1 MTTQQPATQT
11 NPGTNTNATA
21 PPDLPFDRTTAIGIG
36 ALAMATLILIAL
48 IGLIT
53 LLPAQT
59 ITQTIT
65 LQAAEQQKVLGGSL
79 ARQMEGY
86 FNSLS
91 YDLIGLANRPEVK
104 STTRASRPAALGMLD
119 ELGTLRKGQIKS
131 MVRLSDTGTPLYA
144 WPQAYNQLIIDG
156 KPLPWT
162 ATKDMIDNVVRGR
175 TVQLVQRRLEAGGDV
190 AYLLIAPVTEGTN
203 VFEALAMEIDLEHYF
218 VTNFQQA
225 VTLTASG
232 QLWLFDQFAKELY
245 HARPQ
250 PAFRG
255 DIAQIRD
262 RQELAILADFP
273 ASGLESVIAPVQIG
287 RGSGANSSF
296 VIVLSRA
303 IGEGQE
309 TVYNTLRS
317 LFLFGLAIIGFIVV
331 IGIFLGRFLL
341 RESNRR
347 RQEEQR
353 RTTARTLLDI
363 SRALNSSLDLGVV
376 LQRILG
382 ELADILPHDSAS
394 IMLLDKEDPEDL
406 KVTVAAESGLHTLT
420 DKGTVYP
427 LDELKG
433 TREVVMTGKP
443 TLISDCLNDPRW
455 NARPE
460 NPTRS
465 WLGIP
470 LRLRN
475 EPVGVLN
482 INSNIV
488 NRFRPDDIE
497 LAEAFADQAG
507 VAIQNARAHEVQ
519 IHAYEVELQTARA
532 IQDSLLPQEEPPVP
546 QLRVAARTI
555 PARQVSGD
563 YYQYYMLPDGKLGIA
578 VGDVSGKGIP
588 AALLMAVV
596 TTTLRDE
603 IVRVQAPA
611 ELLNELN
618 MRLLPRMQQNNMTSA
633 LLISIFDPVTRLTEI
648 ANGGMVQPYVRNG
661 KGWDFVPVG
670 GYPLG
675 ASSRMSYSAKSVTLT
690 PGSTLLFFTDGVIES
705 QNRSQE
711 FFGFERLEALLG
723 DVPPDAT
730 PNQVADSI
738 LAGVREHL
746 DGQDPQDDITIVV
759 VQSVEA

>member
-1 MTTQQPATQT
+1 
-11 NPGTNTNATA
+11 
-21 PPDLPFDRTTAIGIG
+21 
-36 ALAMATLILIAL
+36 
-48 IGLIT
+48 
-53 LLPAQT
+53 
-59 ITQTIT
+59 
-65 LQAAEQQKVLGGSL
+65 
-79 ARQMEGY
+79 
-86 FNSLS
+86 
-91 YDLIGLANRPEVK
+91 
-104 STTRASRPAALGMLD
+104 
-119 ELGTLRKGQIKS
+119 
-131 MVRLSDTGTPLYA
+131 
-144 WPQAYNQLIIDG
+144 
-156 KPLPWT
+156 
-162 ATKDMIDNVVRGR
+162 
-175 TVQLVQRRLEAGGDV
+175 
-190 AYLLIAPVTEGTN
+190 
-203 VFEALAMEIDLEHYF
+203 
-218 VTNFQQA
+218 
-225 VTLTASG
+225 
-232 QLWLFDQFAKELY
+232 
-245 HARPQ
+245 
-250 PAFRG
+250 
-255 DIAQIRD
+255 
-262 RQELAILADFP
+262 
-273 ASGLESVIAPVQIG
+273 
-287 RGSGANSSF
+287 
-296 VIVLSRA
+296 
-303 IGEGQE
+303 
-309 TVYNTLRS
+309 
-317 LFLFGLAIIGFIVV
+317 
-331 IGIFLGRFLL
+331 
-341 RESNRR
+341 
-347 RQEEQR
+347 
-353 RTTARTLLDI
+353 
-363 SRALNSSLDLGVV
+363 
-376 LQRILG
+376 
-382 ELADILPHDSAS
+382 
-394 IMLLDKEDPEDL
+394 
-406 KVTVAAESGLHTLT
+406 
-420 DKGTVYP
+420 
-427 LDELKG
+427 
-433 TREVVMTGKP
+433 MTGKP

-488 NRFRPDDIE
+488 NRFQPDDIE

-519 IHAYEVELQTARA
+519 IHAYEVELETARA
-532 IQDSLLPQEEPPVP
+532 IQESLLPQEEPPVP
-546 QLRVAARTI
+546 QLRMTARNI

-603 IVRVQAPA
+603 ILRVQAPA

-618 MRLLPRMQQNNMTSA
+618 VRLLPRMQQNNMTSA
-633 LLISIFDPVTRLTEI
+633 LLISIFDPATRQTEI

-723 DVPPDAT
+723 DVPSDAT
-730 PNQVADSI
+730 PDQIADSI

-759 VQSVEA
+759 VQSVEV